1 MKVVLFCG
9 GHGMRMRDGSSAA
22 PKPMVMIGDRPLLW
36 HVMRYYAHYGHT
48 DFVLCLGYGARHI
61 KDYFLHYEETAT
73 NDFVLTGAGRDVE
86 LLGSD
91 LADWRITFVD
101 TGLHSSIGER
111 LRRVRPHLEGEDY
124 FLANYADVLSDL
136 PLPEVIDRFRAS
148 GAVASVT
155 AVPPQSSFHVLAVRR
170 PPAGHGDPPGQRVP
184 ALGERRLLRLRAGH
198 LRRAVRRARTWS
210 TAPSSAWR
218 SEGQL
223 TAYTHRGFWVPA
235 DTVKERAQLEE
246 LYQSGARPWA
256 VWEARPEPG
265 PASGDRPGG
274 GPRRRTAERPTAVT
288 RRCRRRR

>member
-36 HVMRYYAHYGHT
+36 HVMRFYAHYGHT
-48 DFVLCLGYGARHI
+48 DFILCLGYGARHI

-73 NDFVLTGAGRDVE
+73 NDFVLTGGGRDVE

-111 LRRVRPHLEGEDY
+111 LRRVRPHLEGEEY
-124 FLANYADVLSDL
+124 FLANYADVLSDI
-136 PLPEVIDRFRAS
+136 PLPDVIGQLRAS
-148 GAVASVT
+148 GAVASLT
-155 AVPPQSSFHVLAVRR
+155 AVPPQSSFHVLEFDDDRLVTAIRPVSEFPVWENGGFFVFRREIFDELLPGEDLVDGALVRLAKQGR
-170 PPAGHGDPPGQRVP
+170 
-184 ALGERRLLRLRAGH
+184 
-198 LRRAVRRARTWS
+198 
-210 TAPSSAWR
+210 
-218 SEGQL
+218 L
-223 TAYTHRGFWVPA
+223 TAYKHTGFWVPA

-256 VWEARPEPG
+256 VWEGLAGAG
-265 PASGDRPGG
+265 PTPVIVPAEDLVAGHALPLP
-274 GPRRRTAERPTAVT
+274 PRVRGNGRG
-288 RRCRRRR
+288 

>member
-9 GHGMRMRDGSSAA
+9 GHGMRMRDGTSAA

-48 DFVLCLGYGARHI
+48 DFILCLGYGARHI

-155 AVPPQSSFHVLAVRR
+155 AVPPQSSFHVLEF
-170 PPAGHGDPPGQRVP
+170 DD
-184 ALGERRLLRLRAGH
+184 H
-198 LRRAVRRARTWS
+198 LRVTAIRPVSEFPIWENGGFFVFGQDIFDALMPGEDLVDGALVRLAE
-210 TAPSSAWR
+210 
-218 SEGQL
+218 EGRL

-235 DTVKERAQLEE
+235 DTVKERAHLEE

-256 VWEARPEPG
+256 VWEERPEPG
-265 PASGDRPGG
+265 PTPVIVPAEDLVATPPLPRPS
-274 GPRRRTAERPTAVT
+274 PVDVLRRR
-288 RRCRRRR
+288 